1 MQFGVHAEALP
12 LARARVVDRN
22 AIIALESQGFHT
34 PQALADVSPQVLAQW
49 VPTGVAHDLKSWGLR
64 NLGGS
69 PPATGGEVRPPTSP
83 PVLIVDD
90 RLPGEILIEGKTVRL
105 QEKQYW
111 PVRTLAEC
119 PGECIGYERVY
130 AAIGATPWSE
140 PDALQKRRRAHQG
153 GRATAQ
159 MVRTSAGLFSIWR
172 PTTFRYCDCAGAAA

>member
-140 PDALQKRRRAHQG
+140 PDALQKRR
-153 GRATAQ
+153 
-159 MVRTSAGLFSIWR
+159 
-172 PTTFRYCDCAGAAA
+172 